1 MKQYGSN
8 FLRLLISS
16 LLLAIGSASLAAPA
30 SPGEDSQDTAANAE
44 KAEPATRTLYLIRHG
59 DYDHADD
66 RDPEVGKALV
76 PIGVAQARLVGARL
90 RGMPIAWDALFTS
103 PMTRAL
109 ETAKVIGDDL
119 DLEATVSRNLRE
131 CTPPTWREDI
141 MEDETPEDL
150 AACDKQLD
158 EAFTQF
164 FQPAMG
170 AERHEIVSAHGNVIR
185 SFVVRALG
193 VDKESWLGMS
203 IGNCSLTVIQV
214 NPDGTMKVLAFSDI
228 GHIPPNLQTRT
239 SPGKPRDLMVPL
251 SK

>member
-1 MKQYGSN
+1 M
-8 FLRLLISS
+8 SS
-16 LLLAIGSASLAAPA
+16 PETSSQGDSSASPAAT
-30 SPGEDSQDTAANAE
+30 EE
-44 KAEPATRTLYLIRHG
+44 KATAATRTLYLIRHG

-90 RGMPIAWDALFTS
+90 RGMPIAWDALYTS

-119 DLEATVSRNLRE
+119 DLEVTVSRNLRE

-141 MEDETPEDL
+141 MKDEKPEDL
-150 AACDKQLD
+150 AACEQQFD
-158 EAFTQF
+158 EAFAQL

-170 AERHEIVSAHGNVIR
+170 AKRNEIISAHGNVIR

-203 IGNCSLTVIQV
+203 IGNCSLTVIQIKG
-214 NPDGTMKVLAFSDI
+214 DGTMKVLAFSDV

-239 SPGKPRDLMVPL
+239 TPGKPRDLKVP
-251 SK
+251 